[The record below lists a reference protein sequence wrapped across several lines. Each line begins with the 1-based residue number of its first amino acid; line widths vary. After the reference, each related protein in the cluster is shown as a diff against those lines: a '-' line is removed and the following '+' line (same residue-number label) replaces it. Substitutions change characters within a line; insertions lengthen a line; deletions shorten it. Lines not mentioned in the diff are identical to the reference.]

1 MKRLLNLNEIHAGS
15 RYLVVPARP
24 DIQRGVGRGVFAKE
38 GEVVTI
44 GGYEL
49 DLIKAGALLPFEQ
62 AAPPPSPPT
71 PAEQPAAPPESRPAK
86 PKKEG

>member
-1 MKRLLNLNEIHAGS
+1 MKRLLNLNEIHAGE
-15 RYLVVPARP
+15 RYEVVPSRP

-62 AAPPPSPPT
+62 AAPAPAPT
-71 PAEQPAAPPESRPAK
+71 PAGPSAAPPETKPAK
-86 PKKEG
+86 PKKEA